1 MGLFTKKNLSE
12 DEQFVINTANKKN
25 ISLAIP
31 QLSVLQQSKTPIPID
46 KNSITIAEGKV
57 NHIFQANFTVPLE
70 EYLEDEKNGGKQIKL
85 MIKESKK

>member
-1 MGLFTKKNLSE
+1 MCKQYIVSE
-12 DEQFVINTANKKN
+12 GELKEFGVFEEIHKELIKT
-25 ISLAIP
+25 
-31 QLSVLQQSKTPIPID
+31 KTPIPID